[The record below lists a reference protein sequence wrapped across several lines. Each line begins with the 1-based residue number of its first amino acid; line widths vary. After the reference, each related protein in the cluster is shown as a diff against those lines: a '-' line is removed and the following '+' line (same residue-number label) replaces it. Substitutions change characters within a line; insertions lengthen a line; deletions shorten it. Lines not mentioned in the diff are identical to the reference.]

1 MFLFSTAN
9 RWVWVKKKE
18 VTYLV
23 LTFVLWACVC
33 LQVSYTQISVPTIP
47 CCSKTVLRCSNIG
60 LSQVLEIVVQG
71 PLTSACVWA
80 QHFASS
86 VQASAQI
93 NQDFSICSVKEK
105 PESVVVVVVEFFFK
119 GPVLF
124 V

>member
-9 RWVWVKKKE
+9 RWVGVKKKE

-47 CCSKTVLRCSNIG
+47 CCSKTVLRCSTIG
-60 LSQVLEIVVQG
+60 LSQVLEIVLQG
-71 PLTSACVWA
+71 PLTSACVWV

-105 PESVVVVVVEFFFK
+105 PESVVVVVDFK
-119 GPVLF
+119 GPVLL